1 MRLNSARTAW
11 HDCLYSQWNSN
22 AAHFAM
28 IQELGVGVQKTE
40 LDNSVGTCAHRAL
53 AGRIQSAIATLPRRL
68 QLFGHHMYAPG
79 DSDDLREEAEAL
91 VFELAYSRGERMYAK
106 KFERARHVA
115 AGVLHR
121 YRRMHQGGQSAAP
134 DPLPSAEAFRF
145 WLLDVREVIL
155 DSRNWAREWEPFVDA
170 CFLAC
175 DDVDKQAL
183 IPVSNVISV
192 MLEAA

>member
-1 MRLNSARTAW
+1 MKLNSARQAW

-40 LDNSVGTCAHRAL
+40 RDNSVALCAHRAI
-53 AGRIQSAIATLPRRL
+53 AGMVQSAIATLPRRL

-91 VFELAYSRGERMYAK
+91 VFQLAYSRGERMYAK
-106 KFERARHVA
+106 RIPKAQAVA
-115 AGVLHR
+115 AGVMHR

-134 DPLPSAEAFRF
+134 DPLRSPEAFRA
-145 WLLDVREVIL
+145 WVLDERGVALASEAW
-155 DSRNWAREWEPFVDA
+155 SREWDGFVGA
-170 CFLAC
+170 CFMAC
-175 DDVDKQAL
+175 DDLDKQAL
-183 IPVSNVISV
+183 APVSQIINV
-192 MLEAA
+192 MLNAA